1 MNQLI
6 FKKRPGTGEC
16 DRHQMI
22 RITSF
27 KRLGR
32 NAPRVLIPHGSLSNY
47 SQQLC
52 TSSGTAPRVNVLCAW
67 PEHSLIQLIFSLFL
81 EEFSLLICLGNC
93 AKSLCSAGVS
103 SHQIGFSNLKIAKF
117 PVKFPVS
124 REFAWRRVRTAL
136 RRQPASHSTTDS

>member
-1 MNQLI
+1 
-6 FKKRPGTGEC
+6 
-16 DRHQMI
+16 MI

-32 NAPRVLIPHGSLSNY
+32 NAPRVLIPQGSLSNY

-52 TSSGTAPRVNVLCAW
+52 TSSGTAPRVNVLCSW

-93 AKSLCSAGVS
+93 AKVSAA
-103 SHQIGFSNLKIAKF
+103 QGFLATK
-117 PVKFPVS
+117 
-124 REFAWRRVRTAL
+124 
-136 RRQPASHSTTDS
+136 